1 MLSKV
6 INMIDIKVTPEMI
19 RHIIKEKDR
28 LITTEQSEMF
38 LNLFAKSIKASV
50 PIAKF
55 NKIVVKKNTLVTVY

>member
-38 LNLFAKSIKASV
+38 LNLFGTQIEDAVSETIKEEV
-50 PIAKF
+50 RKH
-55 NKIVVKKNTLVTVY
+55 YE

>member
-38 LNLFAKSIKASV
+38 LNLFGTQIEDAVRETIKEEV
-50 PIAKF
+50 RKH
-55 NKIVVKKNTLVTVY
+55 YE